1 MTMRELKYVEAL
13 NEALREEMEKDP
25 DIILMGEDIGKEWK
39 GAFKVTK
46 GLEEIFGADR
56 VRNTP
61 ISENSFIGCAV
72 GAAMTGLKPI
82 AEIMFGDLILLA
94 LDQIINQAAKLRYMS
109 GGQAEVPLVIR
120 TPFGSGGSYASHHSQ
135 SLEALFTHIPGL
147 KIVQPSMPYDAKGL
161 LKTAIRSIDPI
172 VFFEHKFLYQKSGP
186 VPEGEYTIPLG
197 EADIKREG
205 DDITIIATSMMVWHS
220 LEAAKELEKQNIST
234 EIIDPRTLVP
244 LDKNT
249 IVESVKKT
257 GRALIVHEAVSKG
270 GISGEITKV
279 IIDEAFDWL
288 DAPIRTLGGAFT
300 PIPFTPELEEYVV
313 PNPDRIVKYVMDLV
327 P

>member
-1 MTMRELKYVEAL
+1 MMTMRELKYVEAL
-13 NEALREEMEKDP
+13 NEALREEMERDP

-82 AEIMFGDLILLA
+82 TEIMFGDLILLA

-109 GGQAEVPLVIR
+109 GGQAEVPIVVR

-147 KIVQPSMPYDAKGL
+147 KVVQPSMPYDGKGL

-172 VFFEHKFLYQKSGP
+172 IFLEHKFLYQKSGP
-186 VPEGEYTIPLG
+186 VPEEEYTIPLG

-220 LEAAKELEKQNIST
+220 LEAVKELEKQNISA
-234 EIIDPRTLVP
+234 EVIDPRTLVP
-244 LDKNT
+244 LDTNT
-249 IVESVKKT
+249 IIESVKKT
-257 GRALIVHEAVSKG
+257 GRVLIVHEAVSKG

-279 IIDEAFDWL
+279 IID
-288 DAPIRTLGGAFT
+288 
-300 PIPFTPELEEYVV
+300 
-313 PNPDRIVKYVMDLV
+313 
-327 P
+327 